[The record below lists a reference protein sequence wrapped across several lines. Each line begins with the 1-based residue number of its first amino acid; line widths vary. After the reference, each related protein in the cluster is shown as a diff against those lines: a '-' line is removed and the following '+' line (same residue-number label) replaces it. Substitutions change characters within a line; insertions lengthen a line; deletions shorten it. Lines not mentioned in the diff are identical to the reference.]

1 MQEKIQAFRNIKFR
15 NHRELLLTQPN
26 CFAKCFTKKIYS
38 LTFLQDFEMF
48 VIEQYW
54 SGTERIDLNNGPD
67 MYYVV
72 VAYERE

>member
-26 CFAKCFTKKIYS
+26 CFAKKIYS
-38 LTFLQDFEMF
+38 STVIQDFEMF

>member
-1 MQEKIQAFRNIKFR
+1 
-15 NHRELLLTQPN
+15 
-26 CFAKCFTKKIYS
+26 
-38 LTFLQDFEMF
+38 MF